1 VAGAVMAGFA
11 VGIVAG
17 NLGLAP
23 APVTGQ
29 GTPMDV
35 RVAQLE
41 TRVSTLETEV
51 QDLSARPAP
60 EPAPAAAAAAAVP
73 NPVQTVCRDMRA
85 ESSTSSYTNGGNSTI
100 RTTTNLNGVDGLTM
114 IEFTD
119 SAGAVVNYSIP
130 TWLLDSYGGNYA
142 ALMRDLKDGLLSDRR
157 SAAACRR

>member
-1 VAGAVMAGFA
+1 
-11 VGIVAG
+11 
-17 NLGLAP
+17 
-23 APVTGQ
+23 
-29 GTPMDV
+29 
-35 RVAQLE
+35 
-41 TRVSTLETEV
+41 VSTLETEV

-60 EPAPAAAAAAAVP
+60 VPAPAPAAAAAVP

-157 SAAACRR
+157 SAAACRP